1 MIQRDRKM
9 KKKGII
15 RTAAVML
22 AAAAMFTGCSGG
34 KQQETTQAA
43 AAQETTAAAAET
55 TAAET
60 TAEETKAEETK
71 AAETAAAEAETTAP
85 AKAAI
90 QVPAGGTITDR
101 QALEI
106 ALQHAGVQESSI
118 SRQEIKMDYEHGKQV
133 FEVGF
138 HVGRTEYDYDIDAA
152 SGEILE
158 FEVDTDD

>member
-43 AAQETTAAAAET
+43 AAQETTAAET

-60 TAEETKAEETK
+60 TAAETKAEETK

>member
-1 MIQRDRKM
+1 MILRDRKM

-55 TAAET
+55 TAA
-60 TAEETKAEETK
+60 ETKAEETK

>member
-1 MIQRDRKM
+1 M

-60 TAEETKAEETK
+60 TAAETTAAETK
-71 AAETAAAEAETTAP
+71 AAETKAAETKAAEAETTAP
-85 AKAAI
+85 VKAAI

-133 FEVGF
+133 YEVGF

-152 SGEILE
+152 NGEILE